1 MKIKTAERKY
11 EEVLTLPREERKRPK
26 RIHRLFRILIRVLS
40 EGELRR
46 VNFRSRSFGMEKLGA
61 GEPCLILMNHSSF
74 IDLKIA
80 SALLYP
86 RPFHIVCTSDGF
98 VGKEWL
104 MRNAGCIPTRKFMT
118 DPHLVKDMLY
128 ALRELKSSVLMYP
141 EASYSFDGTATPL
154 PEGLGKCLKIL
165 QVPVVLIR
173 TYGAF
178 TYDPL
183 YNNLRKRKVNVSA
196 DISYLLSP
204 EEIGRKT
211 PEELNATLRE
221 AFSFDHFRW
230 QQENRV
236 RVSEPFR
243 AEDLNRVLYKCP
255 HCQTEGQMKG
265 SGARLVCRSCGKEY
279 ELTEYGYMK
288 ALDGETEFPHIPDW
302 YRWQRECV
310 RRELVEN
317 RYALHV
323 PVDIYMMVNTK
334 CVYRVGEGEL
344 NHSAE
349 GFHLTG
355 CDGRLDYRQGPRRSY
370 SLYSDYYWY
379 EIGDM
384 ICLGDRKAL
393 YYCFPHVKDV
403 AAKARLAVEELYKM
417 KRRALHT
424 DVGLTE

>member
-1 MKIKTAERKY
+1 MKIKTAQRAY
-11 EEVLTLPREERKRPK
+11 EEVLAMPREERKPPGRAGG
-26 RIHRLFRILIRVLS
+26 LFRTLIRVLS

-46 VNFRSRSFGMEKLGA
+46 VHFTSRRSGMERLGKR
-61 GEPCLILMNHSSF
+61 EPCLILMNHSSF

-104 MRNAGCIPTRKFMT
+104 MRRIGCIPTRKFMT
-118 DPHLVKDMLY
+118 DPHLVKDMMYVLT
-128 ALRELKSSVLMYP
+128 ELKSSVLMYP

-165 QVPVVLIR
+165 KVPVVFIR

-183 YNNLRKRKVNVSA
+183 YNNLRKRKVDVSA
-196 DISYLLSP
+196 EISYFLSP
-204 EEIGRKT
+204 AEIEEKT
-211 PEELNATLRE
+211 PEQLNEILRE
-221 AFSFDHFRW
+221 AFTFDHFRW
-230 QQENRV
+230 QQENRI
-236 RVSEPFR
+236 RVDEPFR
-243 AEDLNRVLYKCP
+243 ADDLNRVLYKCP
-255 HCQTEGQMKG
+255 HCRAEGQMKG
-265 SGARLVCRSCGKEY
+265 NGIKLFCQACGKEY

-288 ALDGETEFPHIPDW
+288 ALEGETEFAHIPDW

-310 RRELVEN
+310 RRELAER
-317 RYALHV
+317 RYGMHV
-323 PVDIYMMVNTK
+323 PVDIYMMVDTK
-334 CVYRVGEGEL
+334 CIYRVGEGEL
-344 NHSAE
+344 DHSLE

-355 CDGRLDYRQGPRRSY
+355 CGGKLNYRQGPRRSY

-393 YYCFPHVKDV
+393 YYCFPRGRDV

-417 KRRALHT
+417 KKRA
-424 DVGLTE
+424 VV